1 MDERFVS
8 YDDFGAVGDGV
19 TNDFFAMKAAHD
31 YANEKGLP
39 VRAGAQKTYLVSDTE
54 IDGVAQQI
62 IVKTSTDFCGST
74 VVIDDTDISWCENGS
89 RKAFCTR
96 IFSVVSNYE
105 MVTVEQKYLDKIN
118 ADGGIKIGETKKLEV
133 GLGYPAMLIVYN
145 DEERVYIRYGGNQ
158 DTGVP
163 KQELVLI
170 DAEGN
175 IDEST
180 PWLFDY
186 KKLTRIEAYRADE
199 PELLF
204 ENLYV
209 LTKASQVNLVDQ
221 YHSIARGIEIKRSNT
236 TIRNLE
242 HKVINEIYR
251 GALKD
256 GVPFV
261 GHSYGFM
268 YVERATNILIEDT
281 VFQARAY
288 YLQGTYDFGASLAN
302 NLLLKNCRQRN
313 FFSRDDYNRPEL
325 PAFGNWWGVA
335 GTNGCKNMVYDGC
348 KLTRYD
354 AHCGVVNG
362 AIKNSEISSIRL
374 IGAGDMLIENCKI
387 YLNHYSTLQLR
398 EDYGC
403 TWRGTLTVKNCEY
416 YDTIGEMNCF
426 MIAQSANWNYGYTTY
441 FPNIVI
447 DNLKI
452 PEKLKEVPIL
462 MEFPMKKTPSGY
474 FFRSVRD
481 ENIAVAGAIC
491 ADGKPNVNPYTPPEF
506 IKVINNEKN
515 GYEITVPDVPFFKD
529 TKIEGA
535 IKK

>member
-1 MDERFVS
+1 MDERFVC
-8 YDDFGAVGDGV
+8 YDDFGAKGDGV

-74 VVIDDTDISWCENGS
+74 VVIDDTDISWCENGAN
-89 RKAFCTR
+89 RAFNKR
-96 IFSVVSNYE
+96 IFAVKSNYE
-105 MVTVEQKYLDKIN
+105 MVTVEDKYIDKIN
-118 ADGGIKIGETKKLEV
+118 AEGGIKIGVTKKLDV
-133 GLGYPAMLIVYN
+133 GIDYPAMLVVFN
-145 DEERVYIRYGGNQ
+145 DDEKVYIRYGGNQ
-158 DTGVP
+158 DSGSA
-163 KQELVLI
+163 KHELVLV
-170 DAEGN
+170 DKDGN

-186 KKLTRIEAYRADE
+186 EKVTKIEVYRADE
-199 PELLF
+199 PELVF

-221 YHSIARGIEIKRSNT
+221 YHSIARGIEVHRSNT
-236 TIRNLE
+236 TIRNVE

-261 GHSYGFM
+261 GHSYGFLAIA
-268 YVERATNILIEDT
+268 RATNVLIEDV
-281 VFQARAY
+281 VFQARVY
-288 YLQGTYDFGASLAN
+288 YLQGTYDFTAHLTN

-313 FFSRDDYNRPEL
+313 FFGRYDYDHPEL
-325 PAFGNWWGVA
+325 PSFGKWWGVT
-335 GTNGCKNMVYDGC
+335 GTNYCKNMVFDGC
-348 KLTRYD
+348 KMTRYD

-362 AIKNSEISSIRL
+362 AIKNCEISSIRL
-374 IGAGDMLIENCKI
+374 IGGGDMLIENCKI
-387 YLNHYSTLQLR
+387 YQNGYSTLQLR

-403 TWRGTLTVKNCEY
+403 TFRGTITIKDCEY
-416 YDTIGEMNCF
+416 YDTRGILNCF
-426 MIAQSANWNYGYTTY
+426 MVMQSSNWNYGYTTY

-447 DNLKI
+447 DNLKV
-452 PEKLKEVPIL
+452 PERFKELPFL
-462 MEFPMKKTPSGY
+462 MEFEMKETPSGY
-474 FFRSVRD
+474 FYRSVRD
-481 ENIAVAGAIC
+481 ENLAVAGAIC

-515 GYEITVPDVPFFKD
+515 GYELVVPDVPFFKD